1 MRLSMIG
8 FCIAILS
15 AGCAMGPELTPA
27 LAANRVVGLEDAAVA
42 EAAGVRTV
50 VRADAWTGV
59 PAALPELTPL
69 QTSIENH
76 SGRPL
81 RIQYHQFALVTPSGR
96 RYAALPPYKLEGPAV
111 TSGPIMAPG
120 FPYRDFSF
128 APYYNPTPLGL
139 RGWPGPFPY
148 DPDYGSRY
156 YSLWRAPLP
165 TEDMLERR

>member
-1 MRLSMIG
+1 MRLLMIG
-8 FCIAILS
+8 FCIAILT

-27 LAANRVVGLEDAAVA
+27 PAANRVVGLEDAAVA
-42 EAAGVRTV
+42 EVAGVRTV

-96 RYAALPPYKLEGPAV
+96 RYAALPP
-111 TSGPIMAPG
+111 I
-120 FPYRDFSF
+120 
-128 APYYNPTPLGL
+128 N
-139 RGWPGPFPY
+139 
-148 DPDYGSRY
+148 
-156 YSLWRAPLP
+156 WRARP
-165 TEDMLERR
+165 